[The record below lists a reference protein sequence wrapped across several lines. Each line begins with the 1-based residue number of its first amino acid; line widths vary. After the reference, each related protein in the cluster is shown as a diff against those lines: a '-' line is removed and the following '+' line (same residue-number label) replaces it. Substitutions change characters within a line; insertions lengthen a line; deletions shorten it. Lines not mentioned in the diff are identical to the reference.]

1 MKGKPK
7 YKLGDIVK
15 FSVNNIVK
23 TGVVYIVDAYGTFED
38 PSDASY
44 DVLVENDEERCLYKH
59 ISERYVLEVLGA

>member
-7 YKLGDIVK
+7 YKLGDVVK
-15 FSVNNIVK
+15 FSLNGIVK
-23 TGVVYIVDAYGTFED
+23 TGEVYIVDAYGTFED

-59 ISERYVLEVLGA
+59 ISERYVLDA